1 MHLSLCRKKHGL
13 KYICDLFEIK
23 HTEFQNMVLN
33 GNKCANYLYNM
44 NYKELHVSTVLLMN
58 IFVLFCSCYFRNGV
72 VDAKYLPLKI
82 AFDFETKRIHPEPDK
97 NAKWITVCGVEDK
110 QCQECHK
117 S

>member
-1 MHLSLCRKKHGL
+1 MHLSLSRKKHVL

-23 HTEFQNMVLN
+23 PTEFQNVVLN
-33 GNKCANYLYNM
+33 ANECANDL
-44 NYKELHVSTVLLMN
+44 YKELHVSTVLLMN
-58 IFVLFCSCYFRNGV
+58 IHVFVLFCSCYFRNGV

-82 AFDFETKRIHPEPDK
+82 AFDYETMRIHPEPDK
-97 NAKWITVCGVEDK
+97 NAKWITVCGVEHK